1 MLHNY
6 TNKEELVKFLQNKAI
21 DVRKKI
27 VQLVVTAGGGHI
39 GGGLSMTEILLV
51 LYYDILNIDPKNPQ
65 KPDRDRFILS
75 KGHGGVGIC
84 PVLADCGY
92 YPESLMCDFN
102 QYMSPFGMHPDM
114 RKVPGIDMSTGS
126 LGHGLPVSVGLCI
139 GARLQKQTWR
149 TYCLMGDGE
158 CNEGTV
164 WEAAMSAAHYKL
176 GNLTAIIDRNRLMID
191 GPVSE
196 IMEVEPFED
205 KWKAFGWDTRVIDGH
220 DVGALLDTFRG
231 LPPADSKKPVCVIC
245 NTKKG
250 RGLSFAENVTKWHYG
265 GLDEEMEKVALADLE
280 KMRAECK

>member
-6 TNKEELVKFLQNKAI
+6 KTRDELVAFLNGKSV

-27 VQLVVTAGGGHI
+27 IQLVVTAGGGHC
-39 GGGLSMTEILLV
+39 GGGLSMTDILLT
-51 LYYDILNIDPKNPQ
+51 LYYHILDIDPKNPD

-84 PVLADCGY
+84 PVLSEVGY
-92 YPESLMCDFN
+92 YEESIMADFN
-102 QYMSPFGMHPDM
+102 QYKSKFGMHPDM

-126 LGHGLPVSVGLCI
+126 LGHGLPISVGLAL
-139 GARLQKQTWR
+139 GARLNKASWR

-164 WEAAMSAAHYKL
+164 WEGAMAAAHFKL
-176 GNLTAIIDRNRLMID
+176 GNIIGIVDRNRLMID

-205 KWKAFGWDTRVIDGH
+205 KWKAFGWDTKVIDGH
-220 DVGALLDTFRG
+220 DFNALIDTFEN
-231 LPPADSKKPVCVIC
+231 LPAPTSDKPTMIIC
-245 NTKKG
+245 NTIKG
-250 RGLSFAENVTKWHYG
+250 RGVSFMENISGWHYG
-265 GLDEEMEKVALADLE
+265 GLDEASEKTAIADIE
-280 KMRAECK
+280 KLRK

>member
-6 TNKEELVKFLQNKAI
+6 TNREELIKFLKNKAI

-51 LYYDILNIDPKNPQ
+51 MYYDILNIDPKNPK

-84 PVLADCGY
+84 PVLADVGY

-102 QYMSPFGMHPDM
+102 QYLSPFGMHPDM
-114 RKVPGIDMSTGS
+114 NKVPGIDMSTGS
-126 LGHGLPVSVGLCI
+126 LGHGLPISVGLAI

-164 WEAAMSAAHYKL
+164 WEGAMAAAHFKL

-196 IMEVEPFED
+196 VMEVEPFED
-205 KWKAFGWDTRVIDGH
+205 KWKAFGWDTRIVDGH
-220 DVGALLDTFRG
+220 DVGALLDVFRG
-231 LPPADSKKPVCVIC
+231 LPPADSQKPVCVIC

-250 RGLSFAENVTKWHYG
+250 RGVSFTENQTKWHYG
-265 GLDEEMEKVALADLE
+265 GLDEESEKIALADLE
-280 KMRAECK
+280 KMRAECR